1 MTSFQIAEVSKV
13 KLPNKFSNMLFLF
26 VCCAHFTIGC
36 RAAGAVS
43 SSGVHAQIIRAEQR
57 SYKLHVLRSN
67 FTSASDFLERK
78 SFFQNSIFELRNA

>member
-13 KLPNKFSNMLFLF
+13 KLLSKFSNMLFLF

-43 SSGVHAQIIRAEQR
+43 NSGLHAQIISAE
-57 SYKLHVLRSN
+57 VL
-67 FTSASDFLERK
+67 
-78 SFFQNSIFELRNA
+78 